1 VRRPEPEL
9 AAMSELSLCPMLIVL
24 SPAKTLDYDTPPTT
38 HRHTFPRFLDETE
51 RLVARLRAFDP
62 AGLSELMGISDKLA
76 TLNVARFSEWQLP
89 MPEAM
94 AKQAVLA
101 FAGDVYEGLAA
112 PSLDARGLDWA
123 QKHLRILSG
132 LYGVLRPLDLMLPYR
147 LEMGTRLLNERG
159 RDLYAFWGEQ
169 LARSLSEEL
178 DAQRSKVLVNLASDE
193 YFKAVALSAFDHR
206 IVQPVFQERRQGVW
220 KIVAFSAKRARGLM
234 ARYAIDERIDRP
246 EGLKDFDRE
255 DYRFDPEASDARRWY
270 FRREGPG

>member
-1 VRRPEPEL
+1 MRRPKPVL
-9 AAMSELSLCPMLIVL
+9 AALSEPSSCPMLIVL

-38 HRHTFPRFLDETE
+38 HRHTIPRFLDETE
-51 RLVARLRAFDP
+51 RLVTRLRAFDP

-76 TLNVARFSEWQLP
+76 ALNVARFSEWRRP
-89 MPEAM
+89 MPEAA

-147 LEMGTRLLNERG
+147 LEMGTRLSNERG
-159 RDLYAFWGEQ
+159 RDLYTFWGDRI
-169 LARSLSEEL
+169 ARSLSEEL

-193 YFKAVALSAFDHR
+193 YFKAVSPSAFDHR

-234 ARYAIDERIDRP
+234 ARFAVDERIDRP

-255 DYRFDPEASDARRWY
+255 DYRFDREASDSQRWY